1 MKVYHQEGGLSEA
14 IYSRGKRADGNQEGQ
29 KLQE

>member
-1 MKVYHQEGGLSEA
+1 MKVYHQEGGISEA
-14 IYSRGKRADGNQEGQ
+14 IYSRGERADGNQEGQ